1 MARKVLII
9 SSSPRR
15 GGNSDL
21 LCDRFM
27 EGAREAGLEVEKV
40 FLKDLKI
47 NYCTGCNRCY
57 NGEHPCP
64 QRDDAAGVL
73 EKMVAADVIVM
84 ATPVYFYTMDAQMKT
99 LIDRTVPRYTEMT
112 DKEFYYLI
120 TAADTEPSH
129 LQRTIEGFRGFAEDC
144 LDGAV
149 EKGIVYGTGAWH
161 KGEIQHT
168 PAMQQAYDLGRDV

>member
-1 MARKVLII
+1 MAKKVLIL

-27 EGAREAGLEVEKV
+27 EGACEAGLEVEKV

-64 QRDDAAGVL
+64 QQDDAARVL
-73 EKMVAADVIVM
+73 AKMVARGC
-84 ATPVYFYTMDAQMKT
+84 
-99 LIDRTVPRYTEMT
+99 DR
-112 DKEFYYLI
+112 D
-120 TAADTEPSH
+120 
-129 LQRTIEGFRGFAEDC
+129 GFAGLFLYGVRPDEDADRP
-144 LDGAV
+144 LLRPLYRDDRQGVLFHPDGRPRRV
-149 EKGIVYGTGAWH
+149 F
-161 KGEIQHT
+161 
-168 PAMQQAYDLGRDV
+168 R

>member
-47 NYCTGCNRCY
+47 NYCTGCNR
-57 NGEHPCP
+57 G
-64 QRDDAAGVL
+64 
-73 EKMVAADVIVM
+73 
-84 ATPVYFYTMDAQMKT
+84 
-99 LIDRTVPRYTEMT
+99 
-112 DKEFYYLI
+112 
-120 TAADTEPSH
+120 
-129 LQRTIEGFRGFAEDC
+129 
-144 LDGAV
+144 
-149 EKGIVYGTGAWH
+149 
-161 KGEIQHT
+161 
-168 PAMQQAYDLGRDV
+168 

>member
-1 MARKVLII
+1 MAKKVLIL

-57 NGEHPCP
+57 NGS
-64 QRDDAAGVL
+64 R
-73 EKMVAADVIVM
+73 
-84 ATPVYFYTMDAQMKT
+84 TM
-99 LIDRTVPRYTEMT
+99 RPECWRRWSPRM
-112 DKEFYYLI
+112 
-120 TAADTEPSH
+120 
-129 LQRTIEGFRGFAEDC
+129 
-144 LDGAV
+144 
-149 EKGIVYGTGAWH
+149 
-161 KGEIQHT
+161 
-168 PAMQQAYDLGRDV
+168 

>member
-84 ATPVYFYTMDAQMKT
+84 ARRSIST
-99 LIDRTVPRYTEMT
+99 RC
-112 DKEFYYLI
+112 
-120 TAADTEPSH
+120 AA
-129 LQRTIEGFRGFAEDC
+129 R
-144 LDGAV
+144 
-149 EKGIVYGTGAWH
+149 
-161 KGEIQHT
+161 
-168 PAMQQAYDLGRDV
+168 

>member
-1 MARKVLII
+1 
-9 SSSPRR
+9 
-15 GGNSDL
+15 
-21 LCDRFM
+21 M

-84 ATPVYFYTMDAQMKT
+84 ATPVYFYTVCGQMKT
-99 LIDRTVPRYTEMT
+99 LIDRCCARYTEMT
-112 DKEFYYLI
+112 DKEFYFIL
-120 TAADTEPSH
+120 TAAEESIPIRRAAQTGNSLTPRIRPLPSEGLFLPNVNFCPAASAYLCTPKNEPYER
-129 LQRTIEGFRGFAEDC
+129 Q
-144 LDGAV
+144 
-149 EKGIVYGTGAWH
+149 Y
-161 KGEIQHT
+161 
-168 PAMQQAYDLGRDV
+168 